1 MAPLH
6 QLLALVSAFGVI
18 TIHAA
23 SDLQK
28 GKPDPCA
35 VIGGQKWVAPADV
48 RACFS
53 SFKVDPAIKSNI
65 LDVVSKTLAF
75 HTSVN
80 YQIKAP
86 EPFTEFVHE
95 DLFKD
100 IERISKTSYPSDY
113 DLHVDLSRT
122 IKRLNDGHCVWINAC
137 YDSSFLNFLPI
148 PLALLTE
155 KDGTQNVHIV
165 PEAFQVASAEFAD
178 EISVWQDALPGPLK
192 GKLETLSGAKVLAI
206 NGKPPFDAVNAN
218 ALITGSFQGLGTR
231 QNAFFSSYARS
242 TTNFSYSMGNFAQ
255 QSLPLSDSVTL
266 VIQRVNH
273 IVPEVITLPYR
284 SRINPAT
291 VPFNSSASYR
301 ANNCVAVDGTN
312 GVDLQE
318 SSSGLAP
325 SAAGKFQQA
334 PPSSSSKKHFLNVI
348 MDTAPLSDVVL
359 PPALQPTAPALNG
372 SFGVGTFYMQKDG
385 KTGVLALGSFS
396 GADFNVMESGLL
408 EGLLTLKSM
417 GATQLIVD
425 VTNNGGG
432 FICVAH
438 WLHRI
443 IVGPKST
450 TVPEAGLDTKA
461 RDGPLA
467 RQIVQQII
475 DKNLDPNQELLYNP
489 LNWNDANGVQFPATD
504 NWLLPPVNVQINGHA
519 DAFTQRSN
527 FLNLKEPD
535 AILISSASRLGQECQ
550 PSGFTSTP
558 PDVAL
563 FNSSKVVIVSNG
575 RCASSCSLFSITMAK
590 EEGVKTVVVGGK
602 KDVQQEYCGTVGGQS
617 TDYSTIDTE
626 IKTAQLKNSSL
637 APPDLLVN
645 GVQGITWRLGFG
657 IQDTTQPEEWQDH
670 PADLNLPLTPDLCAA
685 PFSSHA
691 KRANTFAF
699 PALIFFFFFPF
710 FVSVN
715 NPVAIW
721 EAVAA
726 KLLV

>member
-6 QLLALVSAFGVI
+6 QFLALLSVFGFISAN
-18 TIHAA
+18 AA
-23 SDLQK
+23 SEVQGRK
-28 GKPDPCA
+28 EDPCA
-35 VIGGQKWVAPADV
+35 VIGGKKWVAPKDV
-48 RACFS
+48 RACLS
-53 SFKVDPAIKSNI
+53 SFKVDQAIKTNI

-80 YQIKAP
+80 YEIKAP
-86 EPFTEFVHE
+86 EPFSEVVHE
-95 DLFKD
+95 DLFQD
-100 IERISKTSYPSDY
+100 IARISKTHYASDY
-113 DLHVDLSRT
+113 DLHIDLSRT
-122 IKRLNDGHCVWINAC
+122 LKRLNDGHCVWINAC
-137 YDSSFLNFLPI
+137 YDSLFLNFLPI

-155 KDGTQNVHIV
+155 KDGSQNVHIT

-178 EISVWQDALPGPLK
+178 EISVWQDALPGSLK
-192 GKLETLSGAKVLAI
+192 GKLESLSGAKVLLI

-218 ALITGSFQGLGTR
+218 ALITGSFQALGTR

-242 TTNFSYSMGNFAQ
+242 TASFSYSMGNFAQ
-255 QSLPLSDSVTL
+255 QSLPLSDSADL
-266 VIQRVNH
+266 VIQRVNQTKLDK
-273 IVPEVITLPYR
+273 ITLPYR

-291 VPFNSSASYR
+291 VPFNSSATYR

-312 GVDLQE
+312 GVDLSA
-318 SSSGLAP
+318 SSLAP
-325 SAAGKFQQA
+325 SAAAKFQQT
-334 PPSSSSKKHFLNVI
+334 PPSFSSKNFKKQLVNVI

-359 PPALQPTAPALNG
+359 PPLLQPSAPALNG

-396 GADFNVMESGLL
+396 GADFDVMQDGLL
-408 EGLLTLKSM
+408 QGLLTLKQM

-432 FICVAH
+432 FICIAH

-450 TVPEAGLDTKA
+450 SVPQAGLDTKA

-475 DKNLDPNQELLYNP
+475 DKNLDPNQNLLYNP
-489 LNWNDANGVQFPATD
+489 LDWNDANGVQFAATD
-504 NWLLPPVNVQINGHA
+504 NWLLPPVNVRLNGHA
-519 DAFTQRSN
+519 DAFSQ
-527 FLNLKEPD
+527 
-535 AILISSASRLGQECQ
+535 RLGQECQ
-550 PSGFTSTP
+550 PFSSAP

-563 FNSSKVVIVSNG
+563 FNSSKVAIVSNG

-602 KDVQQEYCGTVGGQS
+602 KDVKQEYCGTVGGQS

-626 IKTAQLKNSSL
+626 IKTTQLKNNSL

-657 IQDTTQPEEWQDH
+657 IVDTVQPEEWQDH
-670 PADLNLPLTPDLCAA
+670 PAQTNLPLTPDL
-685 PFSSHA
+685 
-691 KRANTFAF
+691 
-699 PALIFFFFFPF
+699 
-710 FVSVN
+710 VN

-721 EAVAA
+721 EAVTAR
-726 KLLV
+726 LFV